1 MDPRRSLMM
10 AAVLIAAA
18 AAIGVW
24 AYAILPPDAA
34 VPLLLAAG
42 VSNKGE
48 ALAVAP
54 ALGAG
59 LLAILAVATR
69 PGPSAPGRS
78 GAGGLALVGL
88 AALCLVA
95 EAALAASAIAPQV
108 DALRWLVLAAAVLLV
123 LGGYAIQR
131 LIPPPVA
138 GQGPDAGAAFR
149 SRLRARRVIGRA
161 TTISGV
167 AVAAVVSLSSDRA
180 FWFAALIGAA
190 ATPLIA
196 SRLAARL
203 RET

>member
-1 MDPRRSLMM
+1 M

-24 AYAILPPDAA
+24 AYAILPGDAA

-54 ALGAG
+54 AVGAV
-59 LLAILAVATR
+59 LLILFALPARAR
-69 PGPSAPGRS
+69 PAAPGRS
-78 GAGGLALVGL
+78 GAIGLSLVGL

-95 EAALAASAIAPQV
+95 EAALSTSAIAPQV
-108 DALRWLVLAAAVLLV
+108 DAVRWLVLAAAVLLV

-131 LIPPPVA
+131 LLPPPVA
-138 GQGPDAGAAFR
+138 GQGPEAGAAFR
-149 SRLRARRVIGRA
+149 GRLRARRLIGRA
-161 TTISGV
+161 TTIAGV

>member
-1 MDPRRSLMM
+1 M

-24 AYAILPPDAA
+24 AYAVLPADAG
-34 VPLLLAAG
+34 VPLLLDAG
-42 VSNKGE
+42 LSNKAV
-48 ALAVAP
+48 ALAVVP
-54 ALGAG
+54 GLGAV
-59 LLAILAVATR
+59 LLAVIAVATR
-69 PGPSAPGRS
+69 ARAGARLD
-78 GAGGLALVGL
+78 GAGLAIVGL
-88 AALCLVA
+88 SALCLVA

-108 DALRWLVLAAAVLLV
+108 DAARWLVLAAAVLLV
-123 LGGYAIQR
+123 LGGYALQR

-161 TTISGV
+161 TTVAGV

-203 RET
+203 KET